1 MGLKYKNL
9 IRLVVDDDNLRQAYK
24 QARKNKRYKKDV
36 LVFKERLE
44 YNLQQIKKEILEK
57 TYQQSE
63 YKVFKIY
70 EPKEREISA
79 LPFKDRVVQHAL
91 CNIIEPL
98 FDKYMFSCSYACRKG
113 KGTHR
118 CMMKAREIIQS
129 VPKNKSLFFLK
140 MDFRKFFPSIDRT
153 VLYEEINRK
162 IKDKHILWLL
172 NQIIP
177 PTGKGLPIGNLTS
190 QLFANVYGT
199 IFDRYIKQSLMVK
212 HYVRYMDDTIILST
226 DKFYL
231 KLLFQKLSWFVKN
244 KLHLEFSKWYIENIS
259 KGINFVGYRI
269 FRTHTLIRKS
279 SVVRCKRKI
288 QSYLYHRKYDELYK
302 SLMSWYGHIQWA
314 NSYNLKRYI
323 KRQIEN
329 YNSIV
334 IFSG

>member
-1 MGLKYKNL
+1 MH
-9 IRLVVDDDNLRQAYK
+9 LVVEDDNLRKAYK

-44 YNLQQIKKEILEK
+44 YNLQQIKQEILEK
-57 TYQQSE
+57 TYKIGD
-63 YKVFKIY
+63 YKNFTIY
-70 EPKEREISA
+70 HPKERKISA

-118 CMMKAREIIQS
+118 CMMKAREIIRA
-129 VPKNKSLFFLK
+129 VYKNKSLFFLK
-140 MDFRKFFPSIDRT
+140 MDFRKFFPSIDREI
-153 VLYEEINRK
+153 LYKEINRK

-177 PTGKGLPIGNLTS
+177 PNGNGLPIGNLTS

-199 IFDRYIKQSLMVK
+199 IFDRYIKQFLRVK

-226 DKFYL
+226 DKLYL
-231 KLLFQKLSWFVKN
+231 KSLLQKLMWFIKN
-244 KLHLEFSKWYIENIS
+244 KLRLEFSKWYIENIK
-259 KGINFVGYRI
+259 KGLNFVGYRI

-279 SVVRCKRKI
+279 SVIRCKRKI
-288 QSYLYHRKYDELYK
+288 QAYLYYKKCDELYK
-302 SLMSWYGHIQWA
+302 SLVSWYGHIRWA
-314 NSYNLKRYI
+314 NSHNLKRYI
-323 KRQIEN
+323 ERKIILWRMN
-329 YNSIV
+329 
-334 IFSG
+334 

>member
-1 MGLKYKNL
+1 MAKKYKNL
-9 IRLVVDDDNLRQAYK
+9 MHLVVEDDNLRKAYK

-57 TYQQSE
+57 TYKVGA
-63 YKVFKIY
+63 YKNFTIY
-70 EPKEREISA
+70 HPKERKISA

-98 FDKYMFSCSYACRKG
+98 FDRYMYSCSYACRKG

-118 CMMKAREIIQS
+118 CMFKAREIIRS
-129 VPKNKSLFFLK
+129 VSKNTPLFFLK
-140 MDFRKFFPSIDRT
+140 MDFRKFFPSIDKQI
-153 VLYEEINRK
+153 LYKEINRK

-177 PTGKGLPIGNLTS
+177 ITGKGLPIGNLTS

-212 HYVRYMDDTIILST
+212 HYIRYMDDTVILST
-226 DKFYL
+226 DKEYL
-231 KLLFQKLSWFVKN
+231 KSVLQKLSLFIKN
-244 KLHLEFSKWYIENIS
+244 ELNLEFSKWYVENIK
-259 KGINFVGYRI
+259 KGLNFVGYRI

-279 SVVRCKRKI
+279 SVIRCKRKVRT
-288 QSYLYHRKYDELYK
+288 YLYHKNYKELYK
-302 SLMSWYGHIQWA
+302 SLVSWCGHIQWA
-314 NSYNLKRYI
+314 DSYNLMNYI
-323 KRQIEN
+323 EKEIKTYE
-329 YNSIV
+329 
-334 IFSG
+334 